1 MIIGF
6 GDAKT
11 GSGSE
16 DIAAALSHAL
26 AERGMSQR
34 ELAWKAGL
42 TPSTVS
48 RVLSGRRG
56 GSADTLT
63 RMMRALGLELTAVEE
78 RDNGRLP

>member
-11 GSGSE
+11 GSE